1 MLQESF
7 PLGASNRLYSYP
19 PNMKNTYTKAAKDA
33 VSSPTFTMVSGG
45 GILVYI
51 YIYVCMSVCL
61 YVCMYVYY
69 ICINRVLIPYHTG
82 ALTYP
87 IHAPFRSD
95 LIS

>member
-51 YIYVCMSVCL
+51 
-61 YVCMYVYY
+61 CMYVYY

-82 ALTYP
+82 AVTYP
-87 IHAPFRSD
+87 IHAPFISD